1 MGKLCL
7 VALLAAQAA
16 TSTPRTAIS
25 QAQADAF
32 AEKLDS
38 LQARSRTP
46 ARTGSVRDSV
56 IVTEAEINSYVNLTL
71 GPTLP
76 AGLTDVEI
84 QLDRDRLHATASVD
98 MDQVKRDLGKLS
110 PWNPLSLL
118 TGRVPVEVTGRY
130 AAAEDG
136 FGRVEVEEARA
147 AGVLI
152 PMAMLE
158 QMIAGATRT
167 SSSPDGFDIN
177 APFRLPSPVRRV
189 RVMPGRAF
197 LDL

>member
-7 VALLAAQAA
+7 AVLLAAQAA

-38 LQARSRTP
+38 LQERSRKTARSG
-46 ARTGSVRDSV
+46 AVRDSV
-56 IVTEAEINSYVNLTL
+56 IVTEAEINSYVNFTL

-76 AGLTDVEI
+76 AGLTDVEL

-98 MDQVKRDLGKLS
+98 MDLVKRDLGKLS

-147 AGVLI
+147 AGVTI

-158 QMIAGATRT
+158 QMVAGATRT
-167 SSSPDGFDIN
+167 SSDPDGFDIH
-177 APFRLPSPVRRV
+177 APFRLPPPVRRV